1 ATEAAI
7 LFVRH
12 VIRSTG
18 FTPFAISIAR

>member
-1 ATEAAI
+1 EAAI